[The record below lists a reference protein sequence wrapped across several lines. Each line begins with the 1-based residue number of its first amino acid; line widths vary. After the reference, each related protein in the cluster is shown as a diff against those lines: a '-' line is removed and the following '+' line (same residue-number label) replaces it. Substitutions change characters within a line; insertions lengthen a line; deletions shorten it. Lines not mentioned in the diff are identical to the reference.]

1 MPHQD
6 LAIAFYPGP
15 HRDVSSALFA
25 KAIGGKIGSKSSF
38 AHLLRRVDAARRES
52 LEAGKLQLAEFS
64 GQAGP
69 QAAVDERQTGVASS
83 TVKNEGRQVYRGV
96 RLAATPSP
104 VTPVVQV

>member
-1 MPHQD
+1 MPCQD

-69 QAAVDERQTGVASS
+69 QAADERQTGVARS
-83 TVKNEGRQVYRGV
+83 TVKNEGRQVHRV
-96 RLAATPSP
+96 ARFAATPSP